1 MGMNAKRIIYVIVLA
16 ASLSLIG
23 CATNKTL
30 RINEEYQQFKAQ
42 EYVIPVDNGSVNPLH
57 ITLRVADLRMDGKE
71 FPVSSRSLRAKE
83 IRDSLT
89 TFGTA
94 IAREMSHAHSSALAG
109 QPLQI
114 AVSFDGVEDLHLGS
128 AFTKGFLTGFFTLGL
143 VGYIAP
149 GVYSYQSKVS
159 VDLLGGKGTYSAES
173 QEVTVK
179 YDMNDKNA
187 GGKAGSTARRQ
198 ADNESLQKIV
208 SQIAKQ

>member
-1 MGMNAKRIIYVIVLA
+1 MNTKRIIYVIVLA

-23 CATNKTL
+23 CAANKTL
-30 RINEEYQQFKAQ
+30 RINEEYRQFKAQ

-57 ITLRVADLRMDGKE
+57 ITLRVANLRMNGKE
-71 FPVSSRSLRAKE
+71 IPVSSRSLRAKE

-94 IAREMSHAHSSALAG
+94 IAHEMSHAHSSALAG

-114 AVSFDGVEDLHLGS
+114 AVSFDGMEDLHLGS
-128 AFTKGFLTGFFTLGL
+128 AITKGFLTGFFTIGL
-143 VGYIAP
+143 VP

-179 YDMNDKNA
+179 YDINDKNA

-208 SQIAKQ
+208 NKIANQGFFQ